1 MGKKG
6 VNDRKTFVRSQI
18 PNQGILYKIGIT
30 INQRVFWKRNY
41 LTLVD
46 SDGGCIYKSLIFGH
60 YMNCPACDTPR
71 TYIAIGTT
79 DPKVECFC
87 QSNCLNN
94 NYKLLSC
101 LQVVTKQFQS
111 VARIWESCQP
121 SSTFSST
128 STSSSTSATTSITLE
143 KASPILHLPEAR
155 LESAKNWLVLWQ
167 FAHKRK
173 DLKHPNFPMI
183 CSCIVILTR
192 KIVKQSIE
200 MECWYPIRKMV
211 QNLMNMECR

>member
-1 MGKKG
+1 MLHALT
-6 VNDRKTFVRSQI
+6 NRR
-18 PNQGILYKIGIT
+18 PNPNWYPEISGMSWGAKISG
-30 INQRVFWKRNY
+30 
-41 LTLVD
+41 
-46 SDGGCIYKSLIFGH
+46 FGPL
-60 YMNCPACDTPR
+60 CCDTPR

-155 LESAKNWLVLWQ
+155 LESAKNWLVLRQ

-173 DLKHPNFPMI
+173 DLSTPTFP
-183 CSCIVILTR
+183 
-192 KIVKQSIE
+192 
-200 MECWYPIRKMV
+200 WYARV
-211 QNLMNMECR
+211 

>member
-30 INQRVFWKRNY
+30 INQQVYWKRNY

-46 SDGGCIYKSLIFGH
+46 SGGGAFIKVWFLDTTWTAP
-60 YMNCPACDTPR
+60 PATPQK
-71 TYIAIGTT
+71 
-79 DPKVECFC
+79 PKVECFC

-94 NYKLLSC
+94 NYKPISC

-111 VARIWESCQP
+111 VAKIWESCQP

-128 STSSSTSATTSITLE
+128 STSSSTSATTSTTFE

-155 LESAKNWLVLWQ
+155 QSSWLHCTQEWV
-167 FAHKRK
+167 
-173 DLKHPNFPMI
+173 
-183 CSCIVILTR
+183 C
-192 KIVKQSIE
+192 
-200 MECWYPIRKMV
+200 
-211 QNLMNMECR
+211 

>member
-1 MGKKG
+1 
-6 VNDRKTFVRSQI
+6 
-18 PNQGILYKIGIT
+18 
-30 INQRVFWKRNY
+30 
-41 LTLVD
+41 
-46 SDGGCIYKSLIFGH
+46 
-60 YMNCPACDTPR
+60 MNCPPCDTPR
-71 TYIAIGTT
+71 IYIAIGTT

-111 VARIWESCQP
+111 VTKIWESCQP

-183 CSCIVILTR
+183 CPCIVILTR

-211 QNLMNMECR
+211 QNFMNMDCR